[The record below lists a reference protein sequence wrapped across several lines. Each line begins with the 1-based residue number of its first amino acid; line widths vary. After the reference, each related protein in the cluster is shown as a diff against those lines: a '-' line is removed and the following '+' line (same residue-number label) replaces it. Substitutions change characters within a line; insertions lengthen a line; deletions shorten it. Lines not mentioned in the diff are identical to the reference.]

1 MDNIECPSRNRLQA
15 DIEACALGAYDFDA
29 LKDSKILITGATG
42 LVGGFLTRVILCANR
57 IRGLNALVLAPVR
70 SMQKARTALDGVIGR
85 ADLRVFEADIT
96 QSFHVDEDVDYI
108 VHAAGVT
115 KSKLFV
121 TQPVETLSSTFRSAD
136 TLLSL
141 AVHKK
146 TRGMVYVSSMEAF
159 GTVSDG
165 LNGISEHELGYVDI
179 RSPRSCYPEGKRAAE
194 CLSAA
199 YAHEYGLNV
208 RIARLAQTFG
218 AGVSADETRVFM
230 QFARSA
236 LKGENIVLHT
246 KGESYG
252 NYVYLADCA
261 SALLMLLTR
270 GERGEAYTV
279 VNESA
284 CVNIKTLAR
293 VACDALSDKPL
304 DIVFDIPSDN
314 LKYGYAPDVKMR
326 LRADKIAAL
335 GWQPTV
341 GLRDMFIGMAA
352 DMKEQQLLI

>member
-1 MDNIECPSRNRLQA
+1 MNNVECPSRKQLQS
-15 DIEACALGAYDFDA
+15 DVEACAFGAYDFDA
-29 LKDSKILITGATG
+29 LKNSNILITGATG
-42 LVGGFLTRVILCANR
+42 LVGGFLTRAILCANR
-57 IRGLNALVLAPVR
+57 VRGLNALVLAPVR
-70 SMQKARTALDGVIGR
+70 SILRARTALDGVFGR

-96 QSFHVDEDVDYI
+96 QPFHVDGDVDYI

-136 TLLSL
+136 SLLSL
-141 AVHKK
+141 ALRKK
-146 TRGMVYVSSMEAF
+146 ARGMVYVSSMEAF
-159 GTVSDG
+159 GAVSDG
-165 LNGISEHELGYVDI
+165 LDGISEHELGYIDI

-194 CLSAA
+194 CLSTA
-199 YAHEYGLNV
+199 YAHEYGVNA

-218 AGVSADETRVFM
+218 AGVSAEETRVFM

-252 NYVYLADCA
+252 NYVYLADCVN
-261 SALLMLLTR
+261 ALLLLLTK

-293 VACDALSDKPL
+293 VACDALSDRPV
-304 DIVFDIPSDN
+304 DIVFDIPNDN

-326 LRADKIAAL
+326 LRADKISAL
-335 GWQPTV
+335 GWRPTV
-341 GLRDMFIGMAA
+341 GLRDMFIRMAA
-352 DMKEQQLLI
+352 DMRDQRMLI